1 LFQFTGVTARVRTSA
16 EFGDA
21 EEVFGNSG
29 RFDGTARDRVSGSQ
43 MHGVQGHLSDAALD
57 RDMFEGHVAFKFHIQ
72 TKGEPMDTVG
82 SKCPKFFGRFGG
94 HPVSGKQH

>member
-1 LFQFTGVTARVRTSA
+1 MLRRYLVILAALMERHEIEYPVA
-16 EFGDA
+16 E
-21 EEVFGNSG
+21 
-29 RFDGTARDRVSGSQ
+29 
-43 MHGVQGHLSDAALD
+43 MHGVQGHLPDAALD

-94 HPVSGKQH
+94 ASSVRKTALMPGAM